1 MIAARCTVLGSSPRS
16 HWIAHRLKLSPPT
29 LSSPLAKLTQRVVF
43 ADQLGID
50 QLLRYPKAL
59 LQRQQVLVVDIS
71 GSWFSHLAKRR
82 QAFGYH
88 HYLLCDGLWTD
99 FGMQH
104 GFAFCVGGSARAQQR
119 AARFFHRLAPYRGLW
134 LPLATAEDAS
144 FAAVLLNSA
153 YYLLLQV
160 SQAPLHNRDIT
171 LPLEMVCQAL
181 HTQLTLSEHVQLAC
195 QHYLH
200 YRRTTTISTGFPL
213 FVREL
218 HHALQRLPNQAQLRQ
233 LWQQH
238 PLPAT
243 YQDYLQRLFEQPQPH

>member
-1 MIAARCTVLGSSPRS
+1 MIAARCTVLGNSPRS
-16 HWIAHRLKLSPPT
+16 HWIAQRLKLSPPT
-29 LSSPLAKLTQRVVF
+29 LSQPLAKLTQRVVF
-43 ADQLGID
+43 ADQLGIQ
-50 QLLRYPKAL
+50 QLLHYPKAV
-59 LQRQQVLVVDIS
+59 LQRHQFVVVDIS

-88 HYLLCDGLWTD
+88 HYVLCDGLWTD
-99 FGMQH
+99 FGVQH
-104 GFAFCVGGSARAQQR
+104 GFALCVGGSPRAQQR
-119 AARFFHRLAPYRGLW
+119 AARFFHQLAPCRGLW

-181 HTQLTLSEHVQLAC
+181 HTQLTLSEHLRSAC

-200 YRRTTTISTGFPL
+200 ARRTPLTRTGFPH
-213 FVREL
+213 FVKEL
-218 HHALQRLPNQAQLRQ
+218 HQALAVMPNQTQLRQ

-238 PLPAT
+238 PLPAP
-243 YQDYLQRLFEQPQPH
+243 YQDYLQQLFKQPQPH